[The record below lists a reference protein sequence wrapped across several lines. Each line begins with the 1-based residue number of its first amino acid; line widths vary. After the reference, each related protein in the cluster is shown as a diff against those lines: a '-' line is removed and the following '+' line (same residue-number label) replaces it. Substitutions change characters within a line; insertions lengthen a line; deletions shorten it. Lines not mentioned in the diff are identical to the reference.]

1 MAGWRDYSGGI
12 SDEDTKDLDERLAAF
27 ERSLDA
33 VNAAQS
39 DAVAAIISLKSWA
52 KLSVKVLEVAE
63 PILAQYLIQKRID
76 DARKAEEKEAE
87 KKAKLD
93 IEKAERDSIILSEVD
108 FGEGE
113 GE

>member
-1 MAGWRDYSGGI
+1 MAGWRDFSGGI

-27 ERSLDA
+27 EMSLDA

-52 KLSVKVLEVAE
+52 KLSVKVLEVTE
-63 PILAQYLIQKRID
+63 PILAQYLIQKKVE

-87 KKAKLD
+87 KVKAKAE
-93 IEKAERDSIILSEVD
+93 EKAKIDEIILSEVD
-108 FGEGE
+108 FGGE